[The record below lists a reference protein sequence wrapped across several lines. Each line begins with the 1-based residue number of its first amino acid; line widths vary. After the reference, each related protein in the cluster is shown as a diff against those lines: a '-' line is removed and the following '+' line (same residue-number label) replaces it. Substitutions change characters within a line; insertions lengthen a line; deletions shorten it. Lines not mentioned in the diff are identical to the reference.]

1 MAQTCR
7 YQQVNMA
14 EVQTP
19 AGASAR
25 DTVLMALSVLV
36 LLAGIVA
43 FYWFDEQA
51 LPVRILMVIVGLAA
65 GAGLMWFTWYGRE
78 FWQFVLA
85 ARVEL
90 RKVVWPERDETVKTT
105 YVVFGFAIVMGLFFW
120 LLDMG
125 LTFLT
130 RLLGGQ
136 AG

>member
-1 MAQTCR
+1 
-7 YQQVNMA
+7 MA
-14 EVQTP
+14 EVQTS
-19 AGASAR
+19 AGASAK
-25 DTVLMALSVLV
+25 DTALMTLSVV
-36 LLAGIVA
+36 ALLAGLVA

-51 LPVRILMVIVGLAA
+51 LPIRIAMVIVGLAA
-65 GAGLMWFTWYGRE
+65 AAGLMWFTWYGRE
-78 FWQFVLA
+78 FWQFVFA
-85 ARVEL
+85 ARIEL

-136 AG
+136 TG